1 MRRISTTIACALL
14 SLPAAGPSFAGQ
26 CRPVI
31 ESDVKI
37 ASIRQYADLLA
48 AAARSGWNYTPTAI
62 DSGLKR
68 HFEETRLQLIAAG
81 YEVVPV
87 GTRPQCSGADELA
100 SK

>member
-1 MRRISTTIACALL
+1 MRRISIAIACAIL
-14 SLPAAGPSFAGQ
+14 SLPAAGPSWAGQ
-26 CRPVI
+26 CRQLLV
-31 ESDVKI
+31 SDLKI
-37 ASIRQYADLLA
+37 ASIRQYADLLS
-48 AAARSGWNYTPTAI
+48 AAARNGWNYTPAAI

-87 GTRPQCSGADELA
+87 GAMPQCPQADELA